1 MFYNSAAPGANLFSK
16 NHFINGDQ
24 HSFNLFWLLLISCSL
39 ILLGLGLRD
48 PWPAD
53 EPRFALIAKEM
64 VDYGQWFFPMR
75 GGELYPDKPP
85 VFMWAIALF
94 YWLTGSITIA
104 FLLPSAL
111 CAIATVMLVYDLGRR
126 LWSNQVG
133 WYAALLLLLSLQF
146 MLQAKTA
153 QIDAMVCCWITIGC
167 YGLLRFLLLGGGW
180 RWYFLAWFFM
190 GIGVITKGVG
200 FLPLLML
207 LPYAI
212 IRIAN
217 IADNHNPEVEKPRSW
232 KWILGPVV
240 MLGAISL
247 WFLPMLY
254 LVEQYQQPL
263 FTLYRDNILFRQTVT
278 RYADSWHHL
287 KPVWYYITGVIP
299 IFWLPISLMLPWL
312 VKHWKQAI
320 SQADRRIILPLGWVV
335 LVVVFFSLSPGKRG
349 VYILPA
355 LPMLA
360 LVSAP
365 YLRQVLCSKWFNRLL
380 FTLVA
385 LISVALLMFG
395 IAGQLEIDFASK
407 LSNRFE
413 LEPWNFLMVLG
424 AAGTVI
430 CLLTVKGK
438 QFLSWLWFMPVLWV
452 FYSTW
457 GYTLLNQV
465 KTPKSIFAQMAQVI
479 PDTAQLALVNFSEQF
494 ILFSPYATTHFGYH
508 TPNEQ
513 QVSAAWHWQQARDN
527 GVILIDGDTQTD
539 CFDMQQGIPLGL
551 AHRVNWVLLTKDARL
566 DSCAPPKSQVFE
578 YRSDPK
584 IERSLH

>member
-1 MFYNSAAPGANLFSK
+1 MFYNPAALGTKLFSK
-16 NHFINGDQ
+16 THFINGDQ
-24 HSFNLFWLLLISCSL
+24 HFFNLFWLLLVSCSL

-64 VDYGQWFFPMR
+64 VDSGQWFFPMR

-85 VFMWAIALF
+85 IFMWSIALF
-94 YWLTGSITIA
+94 YWLTGSITLA

-111 CAIATVMLVYDLGRR
+111 CGIATVMLVYDLGRR

-167 YGLLRFLLLGGGW
+167 YGLIRFLLLGGGW

-190 GIGVITKGVG
+190 GIGVITKGIG

-207 LPYAI
+207 LPYGI
-212 IRIAN
+212 IRLAN
-217 IADNHNPEVEKPRSW
+217 IADSHTNQVEKPRSW
-232 KWILGPVV
+232 YWVLGPVV

-254 LVEQYQQPL
+254 LVDHYQQPL

-287 KPVWYYITGVIP
+287 KPMWYYIISVIP
-299 IFWLPISLMLPWL
+299 VFWLPISLMLPWL

-320 SQADRRIILPLGWVV
+320 CQADRRIILPLGWIV
-335 LVVVFFSLSPGKRG
+335 LVLIFFSLSPGKRG

-360 LVSAP
+360 LVTAP
-365 YLRQVLCSKWFNRLL
+365 YLRHVLCSKWFNRLI
-380 FTLVA
+380 FTVVA
-385 LISVALLMFG
+385 AISFALLMFG
-395 IAGQLEIDFASK
+395 IAGQLDMAFASK
-407 LSNRFE
+407 LSTRYE
-413 LEPWNFLMVLG
+413 LEPWLFLMAVG
-424 AAGTVI
+424 GSGVFI
-430 CLLTVKGK
+430 CMLTVRSR
-438 QFLSWLWFMPVLWV
+438 QFLSWLWFIPVLWI

-465 KTPKSIFAQMAQVI
+465 KTPKSIFAQIAHVI
-479 PDTAQLALVNFSEQF
+479 PDNAELALVNFSEQF

-508 TPNEQ
+508 TPDDQEIR
-513 QVSAAWHWQQARDN
+513 AAWRWQQAREY
-527 GVILIDGDTQTD
+527 GVILIDGETQTD

-551 AHRVNWVLLTKDARL
+551 AHRVNWVLLTKDARRG
-566 DSCAPPKSQVFE
+566 SCALPDSKVVEYHTQPK
-578 YRSDPK
+578 K
-584 IERSLH
+584 